1 MIRGYVERRF
11 DHLSESQR
19 HLFKDYMYHIASQP
33 GSGEYAVS
41 SLLHPGAWAKSPL
54 NKRLPSFNIPIT
66 FMYGVEDWMDYKAA
80 LATAPSIKAA
90 TRVIR
95 LADAGHH
102 LYSDNAKGFD
112 EILLGELVVG
122 GSSSSEVIMSG
133 TVVGDA
139 EYVYSK

>member
-1 MIRGYVERRF
+1 
-11 DHLSESQR
+11 
-19 HLFKDYMYHIASQP
+19 
-33 GSGEYAVS
+33 
-41 SLLHPGAWAKSPL
+41 
-54 NKRLPSFNIPIT
+54 
-66 FMYGVEDWMDYKAA
+66 MDYKAA